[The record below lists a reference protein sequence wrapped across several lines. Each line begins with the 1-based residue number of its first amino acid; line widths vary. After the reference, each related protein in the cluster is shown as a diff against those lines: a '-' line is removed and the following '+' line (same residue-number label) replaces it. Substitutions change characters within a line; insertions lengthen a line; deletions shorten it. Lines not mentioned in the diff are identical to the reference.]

1 MMNFQNL
8 RSSSKL
14 NILNLFRIKDKLKY
28 KKNNKKN
35 KIFNQNNKIAKLT

>member
-35 KIFNQNNKIAKLT
+35 KIFYQNNKIAKIT

>member
-1 MMNFQNL
+1 MMNIQNL

>member
-1 MMNFQNL
+1 MMNIQNL

-14 NILNLFRIKDKLKY
+14 NILNLFRIKGKLKY